1 MTRVVLVAQSPMAR
15 AGMKAMLR
23 DVSPEVEIRGSTSLL
38 PEAVT
43 QVSNGVADVI
53 IAEIDQWDEKTWPS
67 WGELAPPVVALADLT
82 AGELLEALRLGLRA
96 ILPREATADQI
107 ASAAM
112 AAHQGLVVLTTAD
125 LDPLVSASLR
135 TASDPAHGEGI
146 TAREKEV
153 LRLVADGLGNKQV
166 AATLNISEHTVKF
179 HITSIMTKL
188 DAGTRTEAVAV
199 AIRRGLIPV

>member
-23 DVSPEVEIRGSTSLL
+23 DVSPEVEVRGSTPLL

-135 TASDPAHGEGI
+135 TASDPEHGEGI

>member
-15 AGMKAMLR
+15 AGMKAMLQ

-135 TASDPAHGEGI
+135 TASDPVHGEGI